1 MRGFGPLRDHAVS
14 GRGHG
19 PVGADPLHDAGQ
31 AVQAGNER
39 RLAAAAAA
47 ATFTREICKTSEKL
61 IHAFMQRRKYIRERE
76 KSTFQPKNSEILRF

>member
-1 MRGFGPLRDHAVS
+1 MRGFGPLRDHAVP

-39 RLAAAAAA
+39 RLAAAAA
-47 ATFTREICKTSEKL
+47 TFTQEICKKSEKV

-76 KSTFQPKNSEILRF
+76 KSTF